1 MKLNLTETLYALS
14 FALDTVQYEMGG
26 ISNEHGKHVAYISY
40 LMGKY
45 LNYDNDK
52 LNDLVGLSILHDN
65 AFTEYVREEYNG
77 GELYDY
83 DAIASDDEINKLR
96 NGFLTHTMHNV
107 VGEENIRL
115 IPFRTDVKNVIL
127 YHHENAD
134 GTGPLHKK
142 ANEVPEMAE
151 IIHIADMMDVLFDLK
166 KLDESGFND
175 AIKKIKRLEGKLF
188 SKHMVDTLVASVKYS
203 DIVTLQNVGV
213 VNFLKKNLESHIYDY
228 SDQEIRNICQ
238 FFAKIVDYKSSVTK
252 NHSLGVADKCYKMAK
267 YYNFNDD
274 KAIRFYFAG
283 AFHDVGKLI
292 IHNDILEKP
301 GKLTSAEFEEIKNH
315 AKATE
320 MILSGI
326 SGIDD
331 ITSWAS
337 KHHEKLDGSGYMSNL
352 GADSLSFEEKLLA
365 CIDIYQALTEKRSY
379 KGDFHHTESID
390 IMREMANN
398 SKIDKDI
405 VEDINNYFK
414 GEGKCQKKF

>member
-45 LNYDNDK
+45 LNYDNDR

-83 DAIASDDEINKLR
+83 DSIVSDNEIAKLR

-115 IPFRTDVKNVIL
+115 IPFRTDVKDVIL

-134 GTGPLHKK
+134 GSGPLHKK

-166 KLDESGFND
+166 KLTMDEFD
-175 AIKKIKRLEGKLF
+175 EAIIKIKKLEGKLF
-188 SKHMVDTLVASVKYS
+188 SKKMVDTLVASLKYE
-203 DIVTLQNVGV
+203 DIVTLQNEGTI
-213 VNFLKKNLESHIYDY
+213 NFLKRDLESNIYDY
-228 SDQEIRNICQ
+228 SDEQIKNICQ

-267 YYNFNDD
+267 YYGFDDD

-283 AFHDVGKLI
+283 AFHDIGKLI

-301 GKLTSAEFEEIKNH
+301 GKLTTEEFEEIKNH

-320 MILSGI
+320 VILSSI
-326 SGIDD
+326 SGIED
-331 ITSWAS
+331 ICRWAS
-337 KHHEKLDGSGYMSNL
+337 RHHEKLDGTGYMSNL
-352 GADSLSFEEKLLA
+352 GANELSFEDKLLA

-379 KGDFHHTESID
+379 KGDFLHNDSID

-398 SKIDKDI
+398 MKIDKNI
-405 VEDINNYFK
+405 VEDINKYFE
-414 GEGKCQKKF
+414 GERK

>member
-45 LNYDNDK
+45 LKYDNDK

-83 DAIASDDEINKLR
+83 DAIVSDNEISKLR
-96 NGFLTHTMHNV
+96 NGFLTKTMHNV

-115 IPFRTDVKNVIL
+115 IPFKTDVKNVIL

-142 ANEVPEMAE
+142 YNEIPEMAE

-166 KLDESGFND
+166 RIND
-175 AIKKIKRLEGKLF
+175 YEFKEAVNKIKRLEGKLF
-188 SKHMVDTLVASVKYS
+188 SKKMVDTLLASVQYD
-203 DIVTLQNVGV
+203 DILVLQKEGAINY
-213 VNFLKKNLESHIYDY
+213 LKRDLRSHISDY
-228 SDQEIRNICQ
+228 SDLEIRNICQ

-267 YYNFNDD
+267 YYGFDDD

-283 AFHDVGKLI
+283 AFHDIGKLI

-301 GKLTSAEFEEIKNH
+301 GKLTSDEFETIKNH

-320 MILSGI
+320 KILSGI
-326 SGIDD
+326 SGIED
-331 ITSWAS
+331 ICRWAS
-337 KHHEKLDGSGYMSNL
+337 RHHEKLDGSGYMSKL
-352 GADSLSFEEKLLA
+352 GTVDLSFEDKLLA

-379 KGDFHHTESID
+379 KGDFMHEHSID
-390 IMREMANN
+390 IMREMADNM
-398 SKIDKDI
+398 KIDKDI
-405 VEDINNYFK
+405 VEDINKYFK
-414 GEGKCQKKF
+414 GE